1 MIIIFIYL
9 KTKRMKT
16 NWKNVVLYIVRIVEL
31 VLTGAVGG
39 ATSGLLG

>member
-1 MIIIFIYL
+1 
-9 KTKRMKT
+9 MKT

-39 ATSGLLG
+39 STSGLLG